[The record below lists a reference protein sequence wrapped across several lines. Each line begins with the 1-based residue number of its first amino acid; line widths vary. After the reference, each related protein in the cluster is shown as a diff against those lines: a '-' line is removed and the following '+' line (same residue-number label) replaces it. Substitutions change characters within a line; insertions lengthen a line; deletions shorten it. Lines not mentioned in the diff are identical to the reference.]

1 MLHTPIGHAFRLHG
15 IVSTHLVSLSS
26 LSSLSLVL
34 LLLLFLVN
42 IELASLLLLL
52 LSEVSPLPLHVWTL
66 VRIPSPQ
73 VTEHGPKVP
82 RYLSLASSF
91 SNTKSVN
98 LLRLFNVDFQ
108 RDGRSALGK
117 ER

>member
-1 MLHTPIGHAFRLHG
+1 M
-15 IVSTHLVSLSS
+15 S

-42 IELASLLLLL
+42 IELASLLLLLL

-98 LLRLFNVDFQ
+98 LVRLFNVDFQ
-108 RDGRSALGK
+108 RDRRSALGK